1 MRELRSRVM
10 FVLPRRAGR
19 SYDGFDWSALLAD
32 MDDALAHWQQAAR
45 RTAPP
50 KKPSAGSGAKQ
61 SSQKACVAD
70 AFDERR
76 ARGAAKGDRPKPRVY
91 GCDYELAAGDVVS
104 VTFHTKQVRARV
116 VAVTAKPPK
125 GRPPRFARVHYDTY
139 AKKYDE
145 LVPVDDL
152 EPADGGAALSLKVG
166 ARVKV
171 PWGTD
176 RDMYDAEVAGLHGGA
191 AYKLHYLTIG
201 ADWDQWVTGKKI
213 IRKLKAR

>member
-1 MRELRSRVM
+1 MQEQSIWGSPSSRGFARPASPRAVASASRAC
-10 FVLPRRAGR
+10 LP
-19 SYDGFDWSALLAD
+19 
-32 MDDALAHWQQAAR
+32 
-45 RTAPP
+45 
-50 KKPSAGSGAKQ
+50 
-61 SSQKACVAD
+61 D
-70 AFDERR
+70 AFDEKR
-76 ARGAAKGDRPKPRVY
+76 ARGGAKGDRPKPRVY
-91 GCDYELAAGDVVS
+91 GCDYEPAPGDVVV
-104 VTFHTKQVRARV
+104 VTFHAKQVRARV
-116 VAVTAKPPK
+116 VAAEPKPKKGAKPK
-125 GRPPRFARVHYDTY
+125 FARVHYDTY

-176 RDMYDAEVAGLHGGA
+176 RDMYEAEVAGLHGGA